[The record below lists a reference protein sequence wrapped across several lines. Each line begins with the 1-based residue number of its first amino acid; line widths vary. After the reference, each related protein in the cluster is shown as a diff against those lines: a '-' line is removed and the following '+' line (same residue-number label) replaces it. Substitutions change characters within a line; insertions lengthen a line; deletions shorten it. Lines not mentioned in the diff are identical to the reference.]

1 MPRVLVTGSTGVIG
15 SVITKHLRSL
25 DFEVVEFRDK
35 SGNRTDLRIMD
46 PSKQIVQDI
55 DFIVHCASPIPLRD
69 IAIPEV
75 DLANDICQID
85 MNVMKSAVQLN
96 ARVLYLSTCGL
107 YDRSSETL
115 KTEDDISL
123 PRAPYFEAKYA
134 GEKLFSNYTDSVS
147 LRISSPYGEKIH
159 RSTVVAKFLHC
170 VDKNTNITLWGT
182 GKREQDFICTTDIA
196 RFVSQQISKWNS
208 GIFNVVSGSP
218 LTMLEVATLITAD
231 TSSKIEFSGK
241 SDPEEGMYSRYSAL
255 KSRNI
260 LEWEAKESIQVWIEN
275 FKIKAGLS

>member
-35 SGNRTDLRIMD
+35 AGNRTDLRIMD

-69 IAIPEV
+69 IAIPEIE
-75 DLANDICQID
+75 LANDIRQID

-107 YDRSSETL
+107 YDRSSETFQ
-115 KTEDDISL
+115 TEDDIPL
-123 PRAPYFEAKYA
+123 PRTPYFEAKYA
-134 GEKLFSNYTDSVS
+134 GEKLFSKYTDSVS

-159 RSTVVAKFLHC
+159 SSAVVAKFLRC
-170 VDKNTNITLWGT
+170 VDKKTNITLWGT
-182 GKREQDFICTTDIA
+182 GKREQDFICTKDIA
-196 RFVSQQISKWNS
+196 WFVSQQISEWNS
-208 GIFNVVSGSP
+208 GTFNVASGSP
-218 LTMLEVATLITAD
+218 LTMLEVATLITAN
-231 TSSKIEFSGK
+231 TSSRIEFSGK

-260 LEWEAKESIQVWIEN
+260 LKWKARESIELWIEIL
-275 FKIKAGLS
+275 KKKDGLD